1 MPMKR
6 PDYNPPYEPGS
17 WTEKSPL
24 TADDGDKESWKT
36 LEDKTP
42 PIIMIGCH
50 RNSEDTKF
58 RDFSLPGAQFDEL
71 AIWTRK
77 LQENRSV
84 NELLYLTGG
93 YSKSKRW
100 SNYTSKI
107 YHNLKIVHNLVKI
120 LYR

>member
-1 MPMKR
+1 MKR
-6 PDYNPPYEPGS
+6 PDYNPPNEQGS
-17 WTEKSPL
+17 WTEKLPL
-24 TADDGDKESWKT
+24 TADDSDKESWKT

-100 SNYTSKI
+100 SDYTSKI
-107 YHNLKIVHNLVKI
+107 HCI
-120 LYR
+120 LQSHII